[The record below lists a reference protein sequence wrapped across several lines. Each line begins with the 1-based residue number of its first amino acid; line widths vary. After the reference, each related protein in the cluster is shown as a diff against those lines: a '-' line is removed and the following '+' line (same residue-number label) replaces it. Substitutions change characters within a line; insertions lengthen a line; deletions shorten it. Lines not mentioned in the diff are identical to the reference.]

1 MIYRLTLLLILIS
14 NICFA
19 QEQNIYF
26 EFDSYTLSEK
36 SKSDIDIILALDLDS
51 IIIIGHCDST
61 GSLEYNQTLSN
72 QRANATY
79 KYINSKKPELK
90 ISEKDGKSFLVPL
103 KTNSSE
109 TNKALNR
116 RVELVYYTT
125 INKNIPTNIIKE
137 VPQKP
142 IHSFK
147 CQMIDTKNQFIPKGT
162 ITLYNNNNE
171 IVGTKT
177 FTNGKALFNDSLD
190 FDRVRIDG
198 ELYFSQLITYNT
210 AKEYCMVR
218 LQKIKKNSYFTFKNL
233 GFIPNEPNLLPSSFP
248 ELDGLLK
255 TLQENPRLK
264 IHIEGHTNGVNTKKE
279 PSWHKEISTGRANS
293 VYTYLVENGIDEK
306 RLSFEGFGCS
316 KMVFPYAANRAQAQ
330 ENRRVE
336 IKVTD
341 F

>member
-1 MIYRLTLLLILIS
+1 MKYHLSLLITF
-14 NICFA
+14 ICSFCIA
-19 QEQNIYF
+19 QQQNIYF

-36 SKSDIDIILALDLDS
+36 AKSDIDIIIGLDLDS

-72 QRANATY
+72 KRANATFE
-79 KYINSKKPELK
+79 YITDKKPSLK

-103 KTNSSE
+103 KANSTE
-109 TNKALNR
+109 TNKSLNR
-116 RVELVYYTT
+116 RVELIYY
-125 INKNIPTNIIKE
+125 ISKE
-137 VPQKP
+137 KKAISTVTKETPQKP
-142 IHSFK
+142 IKTFK
-147 CQMIDTKNQFIPKGT
+147 CQMIDTKNQFIPKGS
-162 ITLYNNNNE
+162 ITLYNHNNE

-177 FTNGKALFNDSLD
+177 FSNGRITFNDSLG

-198 ELYFSQLITYNT
+198 DIYFSQTITYNT
-210 AKEYCMVR
+210 VKDYCMVR

-255 TLQENPRLK
+255 TLRENPRLK

-279 PSWHKEISTGRANS
+279 PSWHNEISTGRANS
-293 VYTYLVENGIDEK
+293 VYTYLTDNGIDKE

-316 KMVFPYAANRAQAQ
+316 KMVFPHAANRAQAQ

-336 IKVTD
+336 IRVTD